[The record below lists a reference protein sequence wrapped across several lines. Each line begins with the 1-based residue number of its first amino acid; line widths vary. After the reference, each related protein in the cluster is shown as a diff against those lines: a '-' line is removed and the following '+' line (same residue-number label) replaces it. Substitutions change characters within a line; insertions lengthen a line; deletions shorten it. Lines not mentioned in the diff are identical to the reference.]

1 MSTTTL
7 SGDAQVIG
15 DTVNVCIEG
24 VMSVFQ
30 DRMRNILDDHG
41 IEQPD
46 PQPDEWYP
54 MAKFIEILEVVGEDV
69 GENAQ
74 EKIGEAT
81 PKFVDWP
88 TTPDS
93 PATALESLLEMY
105 EDTHRNVDG
114 EYSFYQ
120 TDDSEARIT
129 STTPY
134 PEAWEK
140 GMLKGT
146 AEEHGA
152 AYASVEV
159 VEDTQHGNKLF
170 EVSW

>member
-1 MSTTTL
+1 MSTTAL
-7 SGDAQVIG
+7 NDGQVIG
-15 DTVNVCIEG
+15 KTVNVCVEG

-30 DRMRNILDDHG
+30 SRMRDILDDHG

-46 PQPDEWYP
+46 PRPDEWYP
-54 MAKFIEILEVVGEDV
+54 MEKFVQVLDIVGEDV

-81 PKFVDWP
+81 PKFVEWP

-93 PATALESLLEMY
+93 PGTALESLLEMFK
-105 EDTHRNVDG
+105 ETHRNVDG

-120 TDDSEARIT
+120 TDDSSARIT

-146 AEEHGA
+146 AEEHGSP
-152 AYASVEV
+152 YAQVEV
-159 VEDTQHGNKLF
+159 IEDTQHGNKLF
-170 EVSW
+170 EVEW

>member
-1 MSTTTL
+1 MSVADDL
-7 SGDAQVIG
+7 SGEVRG
-15 DTVNVCIEG
+15 ETVNPCIEG

-54 MAKFIEILEVVGEDV
+54 MSKFVRVLDVVGTDV

-81 PKFVDWP
+81 PQFINWP
-88 TTPDS
+88 TQPDS
-93 PATALESLLEMY
+93 PADALERLI
-105 EDTHRNVDG
+105 DAFDNTHRNVDG
-114 EYSFYQ
+114 DYSFYQ
-120 TDDSEARIT
+120 TDDGEGRIT

-134 PEAWEK
+134 PEMWEK
-140 GMLKGT
+140 GMLKGA

-152 AYASVEV
+152 AYASVEIV
-159 VEDTQHGNKLF
+159 DDTDHGKKLF
-170 EVSW
+170 EISW